1 MSTSQSDLYELLGVP
16 RDASQDAIKRA
27 FRKLAMQYHPDRN
40 KEPDAE
46 ARFKQLNAAYE
57 VLSDP
62 ERRSRYDRFGM
73 AGVNGDGQHG
83 FAGFDDLGGFGDI
96 FDAFF
101 RGTGARRAGPQ
112 RGADLRATFTINF
125 AEAVF
130 GADREI
136 EYDRTQQCEVC
147 RGSGSQPGSKP
158 GTCPDCNGRGEIQRV
173 QRSVFGQFVNVATC
187 QRCEGMGQV
196 VTDPCTN
203 CRGHGSY
210 RARVKKTVEIP
221 AGVDDGAQIR
231 ISGEGDAGSRGGP
244 AGNLYV
250 ELRVR
255 PHDTFRRDGSDL
267 LYELPV
273 NIAQAALGVTLHV
286 PTLDGDPTEVRIEPG
301 AQHGRVIPVRGLG
314 VPHLRGAGRGDL
326 LVRVNVVTPTKLTE
340 EQQELLGR
348 LADSLGTPA
357 VPADGGSFFG
367 RIRDAFS

>member
-1 MSTSQSDLYELLGVP
+1 MSTSQTDLYEVLGVP

-40 KEPDAE
+40 KDADAE
-46 ARFKQLNAAYE
+46 TRFKEVNAAYE

-62 ERRSRYDRFGM
+62 ERRNRYDRFGM

-83 FAGFDDLGGFGDI
+83 FTGFDDLGGFGDI

-101 RGTGARRAGPQ
+101 RGTGTRRAGPQ
-112 RGADLRATFTINF
+112 RGTDLRATFTITF
-125 AEAVF
+125 SEAVF
-130 GADREI
+130 GTEREI
-136 EYDRTQQCEVC
+136 EYDRTQLCDTC
-147 RGSGSQPGSKP
+147 RGSGSQPGSQP
-158 GTCPDCNGRGEIQRV
+158 GTCPDCNGRGEIQRM

-187 QRCEGMGQV
+187 QRCEGTGQI

-210 RARVKKTVEIP
+210 RARVKKVVDIP

-231 ISGEGDAGSRGGP
+231 ITGEGDAGLRGGP

-255 PHDTFRRDGSDL
+255 PHDTFHREGTDL
-267 LYELPV
+267 VYDLPI
-273 NIAQAALGVTLHV
+273 NIAQAALGAEIEV
-286 PTLDGDPTEVRIEPG
+286 PTLDGEPESVHIEPG
-301 AQHGRVIPVRGLG
+301 TQHGKIVAVRGRG
-314 VPHLRGAGRGDL
+314 VPHLRGTGRGDL
-326 LVRVNVVTPTKLTE
+326 LVRVHVVTPTKLSDD
-340 EQQELLGR
+340 QQTLLR
-348 LADSLGTPA
+348 QLADSLGTPA
-357 VPADGGSFFG
+357 VPAEGGSFFN